1 VIQLDGI
8 TTKPPT
14 CIFCGTSQGP
24 FHVEDVLPKWLRK
37 VLPRGDR
44 VEYRRPGRK
53 TRNNAVLQAKLK
65 KAVCRRCNGGWMS
78 VLENATKPIIADM
91 IYPDAAKLPIH
102 LDGPAQRMIAFWAV
116 EKALCLELSMRQSLS
131 DFPGGHLSLGLF
143 RWLYEH
149 REQREPPPGTQVWL
163 FVYHA
168 QETRKEAIVATL
180 SQVPLSGKEEH
191 PQRAEA
197 SLSTFTV
204 GCLGFQVFVR
214 DLVESGSGPLD
225 RDPLVPPESFR
236 PWMLQ
241 IWPIVEPTA
250 NWAPNGAASH
260 RVTAATLPAHVTWG
274 PTLQP
279 TSHWARPLDW
289 SVTPLRREGTEQAT
303 GLGPKLPAM
312 RIEWFML
319 CQQVAQR
326 DGFWDIQGAG
336 TETVTI
342 HSFPNQLQL
351 ICCVALPY
359 DQATH
364 RVVLEHFGPDGQPA
378 EAAPVEFTFTLNP
391 NDPGTPTEW
400 DVRQVQ
406 PLAVTLR
413 EPNVGIHTYRL
424 TTEDGETSSV
434 EILVKP

>member
-1 VIQLDGI
+1 
-8 TTKPPT
+8 
-14 CIFCGTSQGP
+14 
-24 FHVEDVLPKWLRK
+24 
-37 VLPRGDR
+37 
-44 VEYRRPGRK
+44 
-53 TRNNAVLQAKLK
+53 
-65 KAVCRRCNGGWMS
+65 MS
-78 VLENATKPIIADM
+78 VLENASKPILADM
-91 IYPDAAKLPIH
+91 IYPDATNLPIP
-102 LDGPAQRMIAFWAV
+102 LDGDAQRTATFWAI
-116 EKALCLELSMRQSLS
+116 EKALCLELSMRQSLR
-131 DFPGGHLSLGLF
+131 DYPGGHLSLGLF

-149 REQREPPPGTQVWL
+149 REQREPPPDTQVWL
-163 FVYHA
+163 FLYHA
-168 QETRKEAIVATL
+168 QETPKEAVVATL
-180 SQVPLSGKEEH
+180 SEVVLSSKEEH
-191 PQRAEA
+191 PQRAVA
-197 SLSTFTV
+197 SLSTFTL
-204 GCLGFQVFVR
+204 GCLGFQVFAH
-214 DLVESGSGPLD
+214 DLIESGTGPLNP
-225 RDPLVPPESFR
+225 DPLLPPDSIL
-236 PWMLQ
+236 PWLLQ
-241 IWPIVEPTA
+241 IWPTVDRIA

-260 RVTAATLPAHVTWG
+260 RVTAATLPAHATWG
-274 PTLQP
+274 STLQP

-289 SVTPLRREGTEQAT
+289 SVAPSRRGQAK
-303 GLGPKLPAM
+303 GLGSKLPAM
-312 RIEWFML
+312 RIEWFMH

-378 EAAPVEFTFTLNP
+378 EADPVEFTFTLSP

-400 DVRQVQ
+400 DVRQIQ

-413 EPNVGIHTYRL
+413 EAKAGIHTYRL